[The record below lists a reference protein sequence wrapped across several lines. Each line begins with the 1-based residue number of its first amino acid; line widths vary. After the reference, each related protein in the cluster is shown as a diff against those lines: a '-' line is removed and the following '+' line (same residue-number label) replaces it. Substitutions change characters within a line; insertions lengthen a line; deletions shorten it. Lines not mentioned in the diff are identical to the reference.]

1 MPWRMI
7 WCLAL
12 HQMGDRMT
20 RSQAHGLM
28 YVLHKKTFDQSHW
41 QEVGSDGT
49 ARWVKHVDYARLKA
63 VEDLLIVRP
72 SKGKGDRGVWEL
84 TEKGKRRAERAAK
97 ALADRVAG

>member
-1 MPWRMI
+1 MLMKRPATPWGGAWRL
-7 WCLAL
+7 WFRRP
-12 HQMGDRMT
+12 HR
-20 RSQAHGLM
+20 
-28 YVLHKKTFDQSHW
+28 
-41 QEVGSDGT
+41 DGT

-97 ALADRVAG
+97 ALADRAAG